1 MAMEYPVPEY
11 DAVLVAEVLVND
23 RLLYAHPESLVLKLF
38 HEGFQTVAVFGDV
51 KVFLSHDYNNHT
63 S

>member
-1 MAMEYPVPEY
+1 MAMQYPVPEY

-23 RLLYAHPESLVLKLF
+23 RPLYAHPESLVLKLF

-51 KVFLSHDYNNHT
+51 KVLFSHDYNNHAT
-63 S
+63 